1 MRRARILAGTGLA
14 LALAFCGTGAWTY
27 TQARTDDALA
37 YGRERDEALADG
49 REGIAVLTTLDA
61 ATRQS
66 AQRSIRDWRAVSTG
80 PLREE
85 LGDTEARAGS
95 SARGTVTEAALTA
108 LDTRSG
114 TAKLIATVR
123 VEVTPA
129 GAAGSAGT
137 AGTGGTGGTKKPA
150 TDRKRLEAVLA
161 RTGEGEWK
169 VRALSAVPVAEE
181 KGGEER

>member
-1 MRRARILAGTGLA
+1 MRRARILAGTGLV

-61 ATRQS
+61 TTRQS
-66 AQRSIRDWRAVSTG
+66 AERGIRNWRAVSTG

-85 LGDTEARAGS
+85 LGGTEARAGS
-95 SARGTVTEAALTA
+95 SARGTVTEAAVTA
-108 LDTRSG
+108 LDTRAG

-129 GAAGSAGT
+129 GT
-137 AGTGGTGGTKKPA
+137 AGKPA

-169 VRALSAVPVAEE
+169 VRALSAVPVE
-181 KGGEER
+181 EERGEKQ

>member
-1 MRRARILAGTGLA
+1 MTRARILTGTGLA

-66 AQRSIRDWRAVSTG
+66 AERSIRDWRAVSTG
-80 PLREE
+80 PLRKE

-129 GAAGSAGT
+129 GTGGTAGSA
-137 AGTGGTGGTKKPA
+137 GTKKPA

>member
-1 MRRARILAGTGLA
+1 MRRARILTTAGLV

-27 TQARTDDALA
+27 TQARTDDALE

-61 ATRQS
+61 ATRQR
-66 AQRSIRDWRAVSTG
+66 AERSIRDWRAVSTG

-85 LGDTEARAGS
+85 LGGTEAKAGS
-95 SARGTVTEAALTA
+95 SARGTVTEAAVTA

-129 GAAGSAGT
+129 GT
-137 AGTGGTGGTKKPA
+137 AKPA
-150 TDRKRLEAVLA
+150 TDRKRLEAVLS

-169 VRALSAVPVAEE
+169 VRALSAVPVAQER
-181 KGGEER
+181 GEER

>member
-1 MRRARILAGTGLA
+1 MRRARILTGTGLA

-108 LDTRSG
+108 LDTRAG

-129 GAAGSAGT
+129 GAAGTAGT
-137 AGTGGTGGTKKPA
+137 AGAKKPA

>member
-1 MRRARILAGTGLA
+1 MRRARVLAGAGLA

-27 TQARTDDALA
+27 DQARTDDSLA

-49 REGIAVLTTLDA
+49 RAAVSVLTTLDA
-61 ATRQS
+61 STRQR
-66 AQRSIRDWRAVSTG
+66 AERSIRDWRDASTG
-80 PLREE
+80 PLRRE
-85 LGDTEARAGS
+85 LGATGAGTGT
-95 SARGTVTEAALTA
+95 SARGTVTDAALTA

-129 GAAGSAGT
+129 G
-137 AGTGGTGGTKKPA
+137 TKKPA

-161 RTGEGEWK
+161 RTGEDEWK
-169 VRALSAVPVAEE
+169 VKALSAVPVE
-181 KGGEER
+181 GERETRDR

>member
-1 MRRARILAGTGLA
+1 MRRARILTGTGLA

-137 AGTGGTGGTKKPA
+137 AGTKKPA

>member
-1 MRRARILAGTGLA
+1 MRRARALAGAGTA
-14 LALAFCGTGAWTY
+14 LALAFCGAGAWTY
-27 TQARTDDALA
+27 AQARGDDSLS

-49 REGIAVLTTLDA
+49 RATLTALTTLDA
-61 ATRQS
+61 SSTERAR
-66 AQRSIRDWRAVSTG
+66 AGIRAWRTASTG

-85 LGDTEARAGS
+85 LGRTEPKAGA

-108 LDTRSG
+108 LDPRAG

-129 GAAGSAGT
+129 GSG
-137 AGTGGTGGTKKPA
+137 KPT

-169 VRALSAVPVAEE
+169 VKALSAVPLTRTA
-181 KGGEER
+181 GEDDGR

>member
-1 MRRARILAGTGLA
+1 MRGARILTAAGLVLA
-14 LALAFCGTGAWTY
+14 LGFCGTGAWTY
-27 TQARTDDALA
+27 AQARTDDSLA

-49 REGIAVLTTLDA
+49 RAGIAVLTTLDA
-61 ATRQS
+61 STRQR
-66 AQRSIRDWRAVSTG
+66 AEQGIRAWRAASTG

-85 LGDTEARAGS
+85 LGRTGAETGA
-95 SARGTVTEAALTA
+95 SARGTVTEAAVTA

-129 GAAGSAGT
+129 G
-137 AGTGGTGGTKKPA
+137 TKRPA

-169 VRALSAVPVAEE
+169 VRALSAVPVE
-181 KGGEER
+181 GGKEGGDR

>member
-1 MRRARILAGTGLA
+1 MRRARILTGTGLA
-14 LALAFCGTGAWTY
+14 LALAFCGIGAWTY

-123 VEVTPA
+123 VEVTSA

-137 AGTGGTGGTKKPA
+137 AGTAGTKKPA

-169 VRALSAVPVAEE
+169 VKALSAVPVAEE

>member
-1 MRRARILAGTGLA
+1 MRRARILTGTGLA

-37 YGRERDEALADG
+37 HGRERDEALADG

-66 AQRSIRDWRAVSTG
+66 AERSIRNWRDVSTG
-80 PLREE
+80 PLRKE
-85 LGDTEARAGS
+85 LGDTEAKAGS

-123 VEVTPA
+123 VEVTPV
-129 GAAGSAGT
+129 GAAGT
-137 AGTGGTGGTKKPA
+137 AGTAGTKKPA
-150 TDRKRLEAVLA
+150 IDRKRLEAVLA

-181 KGGEER
+181 KGEER

>member
-1 MRRARILAGTGLA
+1 MRRARILTGTGLA

-37 YGRERDEALADG
+37 RGRERDEALADG

-66 AQRSIRDWRAVSTG
+66 AERSIENWRDVSTG
-80 PLREE
+80 PLRKE
-85 LGDTEARAGS
+85 LGDTEAKAGS

-129 GAAGSAGT
+129 GT
-137 AGTGGTGGTKKPA
+137 AESKKPA

-181 KGGEER
+181 KDEER

>member
-1 MRRARILAGTGLA
+1 MRRARVLAGTGLA
-14 LALAFCGTGAWTY
+14 LALAFCSAGAWTY
-27 TQARTDDALA
+27 AQARGDDSLS

-49 REGIAVLTTLDA
+49 RERLSVLNTLDA
-61 ATRQS
+61 SSQDRAR
-66 AQRSIRDWRAVSTG
+66 AGIRAWRAASTG

-85 LGDTEARAGS
+85 LGATRPEAGA

-108 LDTRSG
+108 LDPRAG

-129 GAAGSAGT
+129 GTKT
-137 AGTGGTGGTKKPA
+137 AT

-169 VRALSAVPVAEE
+169 VKALSAVPLARTAEE
-181 KGGEER
+181 DGDR

>member
-1 MRRARILAGTGLA
+1 MRRARILTGTGLA

-66 AQRSIRDWRAVSTG
+66 AERSIRDWRAVSTG
-80 PLREE
+80 PLRKE
-85 LGDTEARAGS
+85 LGDTEAKAGS

-123 VEVTPA
+123 VDITP
-129 GAAGSAGT
+129 AGT
-137 AGTGGTGGTKKPA
+137 AGAERPS

-161 RTGEGEWK
+161 RTDEGEWK